1 MAEAPLLPTLK
12 HVIRTIDFA
21 EWHSELTRA
30 LTHKKVHRLYASLHL
45 VEA

>member
-1 MAEAPLLPTLK
+1 MAEAPLLPALK

-30 LTHKKVHRLYASLHL
+30 LTHKVHRLHESLPL
-45 VEA
+45 VDA